1 MTVNV
6 LAIAGGLSRVG
17 VPALPVLVGEDGGDS
32 GSADPACC
40 MICGCPAGP
49 CALPGAGSAKQSAG
63 PECPLSPRA
72 ARRAGAAVLRDPE
85 LLSLAT
91 ASVIVI
97 ASVVLATF

>member
-1 MTVNV
+1 MTANV
-6 LAIAGGLSRVG
+6 VAIAGGLSRVG
-17 VPALPVLVGEDGGDS
+17 VPALP
-32 GSADPACC
+32 ACR
-40 MICGCPAGP
+40 GRWWGFRFRGP
-49 CALPGAGSAKQSAG
+49 CLLYDLRLSGRSMRAPRGTVGQQSAG

-72 ARRAGAAVLRDPE
+72 ARRAGGAVLRDPE